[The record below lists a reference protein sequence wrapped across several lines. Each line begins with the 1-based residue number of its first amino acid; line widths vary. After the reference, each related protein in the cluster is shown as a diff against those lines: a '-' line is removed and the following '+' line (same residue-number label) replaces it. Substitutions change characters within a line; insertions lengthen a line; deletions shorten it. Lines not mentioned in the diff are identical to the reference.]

1 MTTNELKSYIDR
13 TIGNSLRCILPSY
26 WWKRMFGAVIDKTE
40 EITGKL
46 SAVDNRL
53 NNFSKYLIVPAN
65 WDGLLTN
72 AQQQNNRELYS
83 YLSREMYR
91 GLYPMV
97 PQDVNIHIIEEG
109 LSDSRVGRIVCPSCI
124 TPISIGIEGIKQL
137 YSFNFDTEKYV
148 YTLAEDGTV
157 VREKKT
163 DGASGVDELKERL
176 DDLES
181 EITDCVT
188 ETEMNRAIAETL
200 TNTLNTEV

>member
-1 MTTNELKSYIDR
+1 
-13 TIGNSLRCILPSY
+13 
-26 WWKRMFGAVIDKTE
+26 
-40 EITGKL
+40 
-46 SAVDNRL
+46 
-53 NNFSKYLIVPAN
+53 
-65 WDGLLTN
+65 
-72 AQQQNNRELYS
+72 
-83 YLSREMYR
+83 
-91 GLYPMV
+91 MV

-109 LSDSRVGRIVCPSCI
+109 LSDSRVGRIVCPSI
-124 TPISIGIEGIKQL
+124 TPISIGIEGIKSL

-181 EITDCVT
+181 EMVT
-188 ETEMNRAIAETL
+188 ETEMNSAIAEAL

>member
-13 TIGNSLRCILPSY
+13 IIGNSLRCILPSY

-53 NNFSKYLIVPAN
+53 NNFSKYLIVPVN
-65 WDGLLTN
+65 WGGWLSN

-97 PQDVNIHIIEEG
+97 PQDVNIHIIEEDLPG
-109 LSDSRVGRIVCPSCI
+109 SRVGRIVCPSRI
-124 TPISIGIEGIKQL
+124 YPILIGTEGIKQL
-137 YSFNFDTEKYV
+137 YSFNFDTEEYV
-148 YTLAEDGTV
+148 YTLAEDGTI
-157 VREKKT
+157 VREKRI
-163 DGASGVDELKERL
+163 DVASGVDELKERL

-181 EITDCVT
+181 EMVTDADLD
-188 ETEMNRAIAETL
+188 RAIASAV
-200 TNTLNTEV
+200 TNTLNNPV